1 MDIFQLDKNFVNANV
16 NRDDVDWFDANVA
29 PFSLHGLF
37 FDESENRYLRMPPE
51 AAKKVD
57 AGRYYMS
64 AMTAGGRIR
73 FITDSPFISLKC
85 VVGPEFKTEGK
96 ASQGFSVYKNNRFCG
111 VIFPNYNQFHAV
123 VDNKIAFDGLKT
135 PYESGLGDI
144 TIQFPNYNGVHKL
157 YIGVQKGCSVQP
169 PKPYRYATPV
179 VFYGSSITQGGSCS
193 HTGNDYI
200 DLLSRGLDF
209 DYINLGFSGGAK
221 GNPNMVDYLASL
233 NPSVFVVDYDHNAP
247 TVEHLEKTHY
257 PLYEKLRKAHP
268 NTPILFLSRPN
279 TDANPPE
286 AAQRRDVVAQT
297 YSRAKK
303 QGDKH
308 VYFIDGHTL
317 FGKKYRDLCTVDG
330 THPNDFGFF
339 RMAQT
344 IYPTMKKILKRSIQ

>member
-1 MDIFQLDKNFVNANV
+1 MDIFQLDKNFVNATV
-16 NRDDVDWFDANVA
+16 DRDDVEWFDAQSA

-51 AAKKVD
+51 AAQKVD

-73 FITDSPFISLKC
+73 FITDSPFIALKC
-85 VVGPEFKTEGK
+85 VVGPEFKTDGK

-111 VIFPNYNQFHAV
+111 VIFPNYNQLHAV
-123 VDNKIAFDGLKT
+123 VDNKIAFDGLKNMNVA
-135 PYESGLGDI
+135 GLGDI
-144 TIQFPNYNGVHKL
+144 QIHFPNYNGVYQL

-169 PKPYRYATPV
+169 PKPYRYAKPV

-233 NPSVFVVDYDHNAP
+233 DPSVFVVDYDHNAP

-279 TDANPPE
+279 TDTNPAD
-286 AAQRRDVVAQT
+286 AAVRRDVVAQT

-303 QGDKH
+303 QGDKR
-308 VYFIDGHTL
+308 VYFIDGHKL
-317 FGKKYRDLCTVDG
+317 FGKKYRDLCTVDF